1 MEVID
6 SPALPLDQ
14 WIRVMERE
22 YLNAFLPAGGAAV
35 KFVIAGE
42 DTAETLLHAIAGVAG
57 RSGMIAARISA
68 GDTRLHMLQE
78 LVFALA
84 RMLPW
89 DDLARRYIEDLF
101 ARNDYPWPEPGQK
114 LTMAELAQEFGVAPN
129 LLTRGRDQWLS
140 RDLWDDPHLARDFR
154 SAMLHLCLARLEPD
168 GEGGVTPISQWLTG
182 EKVPLA
188 QLRQFDI
195 VSRITRT
202 NARSMLIS
210 VCHWLRKC
218 GVSGLVLAL
227 DLRPAMSP
235 KGSSGAGR
243 PGRQVGSDAEQTV
256 RYTTA
261 AVMDL
266 YEVLREL
273 IDDIEHLPGLF
284 VLALADQAL
293 VAGDPRRTLDTY
305 KALEMR
311 IWPDVRP
318 GDRQNPLAPLVTVGA

>member
-6 SPALPLDQ
+6 SPALPFDQ
-14 WIRVMERE
+14 WIGVMQRE
-22 YLNAFLPAGGAAV
+22 YFDAFLPAGGAAV

-68 GDTRLHMLQE
+68 SDTRLHMLQE
-78 LVFALA
+78 LFFALA

-89 DDLARRYIEDLF
+89 DDLARRYVEELF
-101 ARNDYPWPEPGQK
+101 AQNDYPWPEAGQK

-168 GEGGVTPISQWLTG
+168 GDGSVSPILQWLCG
-182 EKVPLA
+182 EKVPLG

-218 GVSGLVLAL
+218 GVGGLVLAL
-227 DLRPAMSP
+227 DLRPAMP
-235 KGSSGAGR
+235 AKAA
-243 PGRQVGSDAEQTV
+243 PDQTV
-256 RYTTA
+256 RYSTA

-273 IDDIEHLPGLF
+273 IDDIENLPGLF

-293 VAGDPRRTLDTY
+293 VAGDRRRTLDTY

>member
-6 SPALPLDQ
+6 CPALPFDQ
-14 WIRVMERE
+14 WIGVMQRE
-22 YLNAFLPAGGAAV
+22 YFDAFLPAGGAAV

-57 RSGMIAARISA
+57 RHGMIAARINA

-78 LVFALA
+78 IFFALA
-84 RMLPW
+84 RVLPW
-89 DDLARRYIEDLF
+89 DDLVRRYVEELF

-168 GEGGVTPISQWLTG
+168 GDSSVESILQWLCG
-182 EKVPLA
+182 EKVLLG

-218 GVSGLVLAL
+218 GVGGLVLAL
-227 DLRPAMSP
+227 DLRPAM
-235 KGSSGAGR
+235 R
-243 PGRQVGSDAEQTV
+243 PGGRAGSAADQTV
-256 RYTTA
+256 RYSTA

-273 IDDIEHLPGLF
+273 IDDIEDLPGLF

-293 VAGDPRRTLDTY
+293 VAGDRRRTLDTY

>member
-1 MEVID
+1 MDIID
-6 SPALPLDQ
+6 GPALPLDQ
-14 WIRVMERE
+14 WISVIGAE
-22 YLNAFLPAGGAAV
+22 YFDRFLPAGGAAV

-42 DTAETLLHAIAGVAG
+42 DTTERLLHATAGLAG
-57 RSGMIAARISA
+57 EHGMILARISA
-68 GDTRLHMLQE
+68 GDIRMHMLQD
-78 LVFALA
+78 LFFALA

-89 DDLARRYIEDLF
+89 DDLARRYVEDLF
-101 ARNDYPWPEPGQK
+101 TRNDYPWPEPGQRM
-114 LTMAELAQEFGVAPN
+114 TMAQLAHEFGVAPN

-154 SAMLHLCLARLEPD
+154 SAILHLCLVRLEPEGD
-168 GEGGVTPISQWLTG
+168 GIASPVQQWLCG

-188 QLRQFDI
+188 QLRQYDI
-195 VSRITRT
+195 VARITRT

-218 GVSGLVLAL
+218 GISGLVLAL
-227 DLRPAMSP
+227 DLRPALRGGTP
-235 KGSSGAGR
+235 PDG
-243 PGRQVGSDAEQTV
+243 TV
-256 RYTTA
+256 RYSA
-261 AVMDL
+261 SAVMDL

-293 VAGDPRRTLDTY
+293 IAGDRRRTLDTY

-318 GDRQNPLAPLVTVGA
+318 GDRQNPLAPLVTVSA

>member
-1 MEVID
+1 METID
-6 SPALPLDQ
+6 SPALPLEQ
-14 WIRVMERE
+14 WIGVMQRE
-22 YLNAFLPAGGAAV
+22 YFDAFLPAGGAAV

-57 RSGMIAARISA
+57 RSGMIAVRISA

-78 LVFALA
+78 LFFSLA

-89 DDLARRYIEDLF
+89 DDLARRYVEDLF
-101 ARNDYPWPEPGQK
+101 AQNDYPWPEPGQK

-168 GEGGVTPISQWLTG
+168 GDGSVSPIFQWLSG
-182 EKVPLA
+182 EKVLLG

-218 GVSGLVLAL
+218 GIGGLVLAL
-227 DLRPAMSP
+227 DLRPAMP
-235 KGSSGAGR
+235 AKAA
-243 PGRQVGSDAEQTV
+243 PDQTV

-273 IDDIEHLPGLF
+273 IDDIENLPGLF

-293 VAGDPRRTLDTY
+293 VAGDRRRTLDTY

>member
-6 SPALPLDQ
+6 SPPLPLDQ
-14 WIRVMERE
+14 WIGVMQHE
-22 YLNAFLPAGGAAV
+22 YFDAFLPAGGAAV

-42 DTAETLLHAIAGVAG
+42 ETAESLLHAIAGVAG
-57 RSGMIAARISA
+57 RGGMIAARISA
-68 GDTRLHMLQE
+68 GDTRLHMLQD
-78 LVFALA
+78 LFFALA

-89 DDLARRYIEDLF
+89 DDLARRYVEDLF
-101 ARNDYPWPEPGQK
+101 AQNDYPWPEPGQK
-114 LTMAELAQEFGVAPN
+114 MSMAELAHEFGVAPN

-154 SAMLHLCLARLEPD
+154 SAMLHLCLARLEAD
-168 GEGGVTPISQWLTG
+168 GDGTASPVLQWLCG

-188 QLRQFDI
+188 QLRRFDV

-218 GVSGLVLAL
+218 GVTGLVLAL
-227 DLRPAMSP
+227 DLRSAL
-235 KGSSGAGR
+235 R
-243 PGRQVGSDAEQTV
+243 PGLRTASASDQTV
-256 RYTTA
+256 RYTAA

-266 YEVLREL
+266 YEVLREI
-273 IDDIEHLPGLF
+273 IDDIENLPGLF

-293 VAGDPRRTLDTY
+293 IAGDRRRTLDTY